1 MKLQSH
7 LFEKLKI
14 PINLCLAL
22 GTLLA
27 IAACTGE
34 STPPR
39 DLLLHPSDFPD
50 QSLTQSLETIDDSL
64 LDGPAVLVKLNGP
77 VFNILESLVLF
88 ESEVLALN
96 VLAEIK
102 QDQLTQGVFSN
113 PEKGFDDHSGIM
125 YETLNGEDGSTLFFV
140 EGRALVRIAVT
151 GENHPDKIWEI
162 ARIARK
168 KSAN

>member
-1 MKLQSH
+1 M
-7 LFEKLKI
+7 
-14 PINLCLAL
+14 
-22 GTLLA
+22 
-27 IAACTGE
+27 
-34 STPPR
+34 
-39 DLLLHPSDFPD
+39 
-50 QSLTQSLETIDDSL
+50 
-64 LDGPAVLVKLNGP
+64 
-77 VFNILESLVLF
+77 LF

-113 PEKGFDDHSGIM
+113 PETGFDDHSGIM

>member
-1 MKLQSH
+1 MRFQPHS
-7 LFEKLKI
+7 FERLKN
-14 PINLCLAL
+14 PINLCLVL
-22 GTLLA
+22 VTLLVVTG
-27 IAACTGE
+27 CSGE
-34 STPPR
+34 SNPPR

-50 QSLTQSLETIDDSL
+50 QALNQSLQTIDDSL